1 MNTSQDMPLR
11 TLPVAQQAPD
21 ERQFWAKL
29 KRVLVRIPFAED
41 LVAAYYCAL
50 DRNTPTRVRAIL
62 FGAIAYFILPADAVP
77 DLFAGL
83 GFTDDAA
90 VLAAAIAAVSRHLQP
105 RHREQARAR
114 LGSMASS

>member
-1 MNTSQDMPLR
+1 MRS
-11 TLPVAQQAPD
+11 
-21 ERQFWAKL
+21 K
-29 KRVLVRIPFAED
+29 
-41 LVAAYYCAL
+41 
-50 DRNTPTRVRAIL
+50 AIL
-62 FGAIAYFILPADAVP
+62 LGALAYFILPADAVP

-114 LGSMASS
+114 LQSLAG

>member
-1 MNTSQDMPLR
+1 MDTTSQPSLQS
-11 TLPVAQQAPD
+11 LPVAHEPPD
-21 ERQFWAKL
+21 QRRFWTKL
-29 KRVLVRIPFAED
+29 KRALGRIPFAED

-50 DRNTPTRVRAIL
+50 DRDTPTRVRAIL

-77 DLFAGL
+77 DLFVGL

-105 RHREQARAR
+105 RHREQARAHLQR
-114 LGSMASS
+114 LAS

>member
-1 MNTSQDMPLR
+1 MTSSQEMPLR

-29 KRVLVRIPFAED
+29 KRVLARIPFAED

-50 DRNTPTRVRAIL
+50 DRDTPTRVRAIL
-62 FGAIAYFILPADAVP
+62 FGALAYFILPADAVP

-114 LGSMASS
+114 LQSLAS